1 MWAAILLHADV
12 ALSDIKG
19 ALLWLCEMIRGLH
32 LAEGSASAL
41 DKLKKKKKHMML
53 AGIVSVCSVCVAVVM
68 YCYQKFSD
76 KQSIALNIL
85 TKNSLRGLGSIC
97 TFR

>member
-32 LAEGSASAL
+32 LAEGSASSS
-41 DKLKKKKKHMML
+41 DHLKQNKNML
-53 AGIVSVCSVCVAVVM
+53 AGIVSVCSVFGCVA
-68 YCYQKFSD
+68 
-76 KQSIALNIL
+76 
-85 TKNSLRGLGSIC
+85 G
-97 TFR
+97 